1 METIFHALVGCKA
14 AKKIWKSTRFAEVL
28 KGSSDQD
35 ILSFLL
41 VLNAKKSKADLEH
54 MVGILWMIWNARNSW
69 LFKGKKDTPEILVS
83 KAEAVMEAYQRTQK
97 PAAAHIGNQQRLIRK
112 AWNPPQRGCF
122 KVNVDAATNSE
133 KQLSGLGAVI
143 RDENGNV
150 IAAAIKVSRFY
161 GEAAYAEAEAIDWGL
176 QIADQA
182 SLSSLVVESDA
193 QEVVQLVNN
202 NQGCRSEIYWIISE
216 VQSLLKNF
224 DSISVQYTHR
234 SCNVLAHSLP
244 KLALERLKTIVWIG
258 SFPPHLL
265 YLFFSV
271 K

>member
-1 METIFHALVGCKA
+1 M
-14 AKKIWKSTRFAEVL
+14 
-28 KGSSDQD
+28 
-35 ILSFLL
+35 
-41 VLNAKKSKADLEH
+41 
-54 MVGILWMIWNARNSW
+54 
-69 LFKGKKDTPEILVS
+69 
-83 KAEAVMEAYQRTQK
+83 MEAYQRTQK
-97 PAAAHIGNQQRLIRK
+97 TAAAHIGNQQRLIRK
-112 AWNPPQRGCF
+112 AWNPPQRGFF

>member
-1 METIFHALVGCKA
+1 MIPIIHDMLLLRLIKFDVKQSLMNLDPLNKDQYIQKWIFTHL
-14 AKKIWKSTRFAEVL
+14 TRI
-28 KGSSDQD
+28 KQS
-35 ILSFLL
+35 
-41 VLNAKKSKADLEH
+41 
-54 MVGILWMIWNARNSW
+54 
-69 LFKGKKDTPEILVS
+69 
-83 KAEAVMEAYQRTQK
+83 
-97 PAAAHIGNQQRLIRK
+97 LIRK
-112 AWNPPQRGCF
+112 AWNPPQRGYF

-133 KQLSGLGAVI
+133 KQISGLGAVI

-176 QIADQA
+176 QIANRA

-224 DSISVQYTHR
+224 DSISVEKFW
-234 SCNVLAHSLP
+234 L
-244 KLALERLKTIVWIG
+244 
-258 SFPPHLL
+258 
-265 YLFFSV
+265 
-271 K
+271 